1 MVKRFRIALA
11 LFAALALLMP
21 ALISFRDAGASQ
33 QSSSTLSGINLYF
46 YRAGLI
52 GVAHRQNTDLVQDT
66 SIYDAALMSLFRGLA
81 DDELAAGLTT
91 TLPANLSLASS
102 VTVDNSGTATVNLS
116 SEFTHGKQE
125 NLQLSDNMLGQRMAQ
140 IVYTLTQFP
149 EIKGVTFQVE
159 GEAIPARDSDGAT
172 ASKPV
177 TRADYE
183 SITPA
188 ILVETPGVWDRF
200 ESPLHLTGSANT
212 FEASVNYRLTD
223 ARGKVVVEGHFT
235 ATSGTGSRGT
245 FDETIPFE
253 VTRQGRA
260 TLVLFET
267 SAADGS
273 PTNVVAIPIEIVRS
287 KDSTATVTV
296 TATATRTIPPLPTAT
311 RVPSTPTP
319 APTNTPAPS
328 TPTPAPT
335 NTPVPTN
342 TPQPTSTPT
351 PTNTPTPTATA
362 TPSPTPT
369 STETA
374 TATSTATASATPVTN
389 GSIALQL
396 FSCPS
401 ATPIASGENPSGCT
415 PFTGTVK
422 LELSGGDLSKPLTLN
437 DATKSTDPQSG
448 NTIYTFANLPFATY
462 TLTLPDQ
469 QGVSAI
475 FIAPS
480 TQVSPNANG
489 SYDLTID
496 AQHPELELDVDLMQP

>member
-1 MVKRFRIALA
+1 MVKRPAVRAILA
-11 LFAALALLMP
+11 FVTVLALLVP
-21 ALISFRDAGASQ
+21 TIVSFRDAGASQ
-33 QSSSTLSGINLYF
+33 QSNSTPSGINLYF

-52 GVAHRQNTDLVQDT
+52 GVAHRQTTELAQDT
-66 SIYDAALMSLFRGLA
+66 SIYDASLMSLFRGLA

-91 TLPANLSLASS
+91 SLPANLSLASS
-102 VTVDNSGTATVNLS
+102 VTVDNSGTATINLS
-116 SEFTHGKQE
+116 SEFTQGKQE
-125 NLQLSDNMLGQRMAQ
+125 NLQVSDDMLGQRMAQ

-149 EIKGVTFQVE
+149 EITGVTFQVA

-183 SITPA
+183 SLTPA

-200 ESPLHLTGSANT
+200 EIPLRLTGSANT
-212 FEASVNYRLTD
+212 FEANVEYRLTD
-223 ARGKVVVEGHFT
+223 ARGQVVVEGHFS
-235 ATSGTGSRGT
+235 ATSGTGTRGT

-260 TLVLFET
+260 TLVLFES
-267 SAADGS
+267 SAADGT
-273 PTNVVAIPIEIVRS
+273 PTNVVAIPIEIVRP
-287 KDSTATVTV
+287 KEATATVTA
-296 TATATRTIPPLPTAT
+296 TATATRTIPPIPTAT

-319 APTNTPAPS
+319 TATVPAPTS
-328 TPTPAPT
+328 TPQPT

-342 TPQPTSTPT
+342 TPQPTNTPV
-351 PTNTPTPTATA
+351 PTNTPTATA
-362 TPSPTPT
+362 TPSPTAT

-374 TATSTATASATPVTN
+374 TATATPTESPSATPVAN

-401 ATPIASGENPSGCT
+401 ATPIASGENPTGCT
-415 PFTGTVK
+415 PFTGTIK
-422 LELSGGDLSKPLTLN
+422 LELSGGDLSKPLTLD

-448 NTIYTFANLPFATY
+448 NTIYTFANLPFDTY
-462 TLTLPDQ
+462 TLTLPENQ
-469 QGVSAI
+469 SASAI
-475 FIAPS
+475 FITPTS
-480 TQVSPNANG
+480 QVSPNQDG

-496 AQHPELELDVDLMQP
+496 EQHPELELDVDLMQP